1 MNWLLLSRLLGLV
14 GMLVGASMVFSLPW
28 AFPVF
33 GEATEFEAAGF
44 WGICGAIAC
53 SLGSGSLLYL
63 IGRKEHG
70 TILRKEALAI
80 VGLSWIYSGILGCLP
95 FLFSGSMVAPN
106 VPMTIP
112 DALFES
118 ISGFTTTGASVLREL
133 EDPALVPR
141 SVLFWRSFTHCLG
154 GMGIIV
160 LFVAILRHLG
170 AGGKVL
176 MKREVPGPTSEAVRP
191 RVRESAIVMWVI
203 YVAFTL
209 ILSLILW
216 LEGMSVF
223 DAFCHSFGSMAT
235 GGFSTHNASVGY
247 FNSWLI
253 EFTIAV
259 FMVIAGTNFS
269 LYFLSLKNLRSS
281 KDHSWKH
288 FFAPLRNDIEYR
300 TYLIIL
306 ASATIFLTYNLLS
319 NQIYDNL
326 PEALRYAG
334 FQAVSIM
341 TTTGYGT
348 GDFDT
353 WNESSK
359 MLLLLLMFV
368 GGCAGST
375 AGGIKVIRFVLFA
388 KIIWLEI
395 EKSFRPNVVRPV
407 RVGSANIEQGIRNDV
422 TVYFSLVL
430 IIFIFSSLL
439 LTAMEPNTEWRLNKP
454 EKLIDCTSAVVA
466 TLNNIG
472 PGVGELGPTEN
483 YADFTLSG
491 KVLLT
496 VLMLLGRL
504 ELFAILVLF
513 VPSFWKNY

>member
-1 MNWLLLSRLLGLV
+1 
-14 GMLVGASMVFSLPW
+14 MVFSLPW

-407 RVGSANIEQGIRNDV
+407 RIGSANIEQGIRNDV

>member
-1 MNWLLLSRLLGLV
+1 
-14 GMLVGASMVFSLPW
+14 MVFSLPW

-288 FFAPLRNDIEYR
+288 FFVPLRNDIEYR

-407 RVGSANIEQGIRNDV
+407 RIGSANIEQGIRNDV

>member
-1 MNWLLLSRLLGLV
+1 MNWLLLCRLLGLV

-28 AFPVF
+28 AFPIF
-33 GEATEFEAAGF
+33 GETNEFEFAGF

-53 SLGSGSLLYL
+53 SLISGSFLYFL
-63 IGRKEHG
+63 GRNEYG

-95 FLFSGSMVAPN
+95 FLFSGSMVAPD

-160 LFVAILRHLG
+160 LFVAILSHLG
-170 AGGKVL
+170 AGGKAL
-176 MKREVPGPTSEAVRP
+176 MKREVPGPTSDAVRP
-191 RVRESAIVMWVI
+191 RVRESAIVMWSI
-203 YVAFTL
+203 YVTFTFAL
-209 ILSLILW
+209 ALILW

-235 GGFSTHNASVGY
+235 GGFSTHNQSIGY
-247 FNSWLI
+247 FNSPLI
-253 EFTIAV
+253 EFTIAL
-259 FMVIAGTNFS
+259 FMIAAGTNFA
-269 LYFLSLKNLRSS
+269 LYFLSLKNLRSQNY
-281 KDHSWKH
+281 SWKQ
-288 FFAPLRNDIEYR
+288 FISPLRNDIEFR
-300 TYLIIL
+300 VYLL
-306 ASATIFLTYNLLS
+306 VLGSSTIFLTYNLMS
-319 NQIYDNL
+319 NQIYNNL
-326 PEALRYAG
+326 PDAIRYAG

-348 GDFDT
+348 GNYDT

-368 GGCAGST
+368 GGSAGST
-375 AGGIKVIRFVLFA
+375 AGGMKVIRFVLFG
-388 KIIWLEI
+388 KIIWREI
-395 EKSFRPNVVRPV
+395 EKSFRPNVIRPI
-407 RVGSANIEQGIRNDV
+407 RIGITNIEQGIRNDI

-430 IIFIFSSLL
+430 VIFIFSSLL
-439 LTAMEPNTEWRLNKP
+439 LTAIEPNTEWRMNKP

-483 YADFTLSG
+483 YADFSLAG
-491 KVLLT
+491 KFLLT

>member
-1 MNWLLLSRLLGLV
+1 
-14 GMLVGASMVFSLPW
+14 MLVGASMVFSLPW

-33 GEATEFEAAGF
+33 GETREFEFAGF

-53 SLGSGSLLYL
+53 SLGSGSVLYL
-63 IGRKEHG
+63 LGRNERG
-70 TILRKEALAI
+70 TILRKEALAV

-95 FLFSGSMVAPN
+95 FLFSGTMVT
-106 VPMTIP
+106 VDIPMTIP

-160 LFVAILRHLG
+160 LFVAILSHLG
-170 AGGKVL
+170 AGGKAL

-191 RVRESAIVMWVI
+191 RVRESAIVMWTI
-203 YVAFTL
+203 YVTFTL
-209 ILSLILW
+209 LLALILW

-247 FNSWLI
+247 FKSPLI
-253 EFTIAV
+253 EFTIAL

-269 LYFLSLKNLRSS
+269 LYFLSLKNIRSQN
-281 KDHSWKH
+281 HSWKH
-288 FFAPLRNDIEYR
+288 YIAPLRNDIEFR
-300 TYLIIL
+300 TYLIVL
-306 ASATIFLTYNLLS
+306 GSATIFLTYNLLS

-326 PEALRYAG
+326 PEAFRYAG

-375 AGGIKVIRFVLFA
+375 AGGIKVIRFVLFG
-388 KIIWLEI
+388 KIIWREI

-407 RVGSANIEQGIRNDV
+407 RLGSANIEQSIRNDV

-430 IIFIFSSLL
+430 VIFIFSSLL
-439 LTAMEPNTEWRLNKP
+439 LTAIEPNTEWRLNKP

-491 KVLLT
+491 KIILT

>member
-1 MNWLLLSRLLGLV
+1 MNWLLLCRLLGLV
-14 GMLVGASMVFSLPW
+14 GILVGASMVFSLPW
-28 AFPVF
+28 AFPIF
-33 GEATEFEAAGF
+33 GETSEFEFAGF

-53 SLGSGSLLYL
+53 SLVSGFILYL
-63 IGRKEHG
+63 LGRNEHG

-95 FLFSGSMVAPN
+95 FLFSGTMVTPEI
-106 VPMTIP
+106 PMTIP

-160 LFVAILRHLG
+160 LFVAILSHLG
-170 AGGKVL
+170 AGGKAL

-191 RVRESAIVMWVI
+191 RVRESAIVMWTI
-203 YVAFTL
+203 YVTFTL
-209 ILSLILW
+209 VLALILW

-247 FNSWLI
+247 FNSALI
-253 EFTIAV
+253 EFTIAA
-259 FMVIAGTNFS
+259 FMVAAGTNFS
-269 LYFLSLKNLRSS
+269 LYFLALKNIRSQN
-281 KDHSWKH
+281 HSWKH
-288 FFAPLRNDIEYR
+288 FIAPLRNDIEFR
-300 TYLIIL
+300 TYLVIL
-306 ASATIFLTYNLLS
+306 GSATLFLTYNLMR

-326 PEALRYAG
+326 PDALRYAG

-407 RVGSANIEQGIRNDV
+407 RIGTTNIEQGIRNDV

-430 IIFIFSSLL
+430 VIFIFSSLL
-439 LTAMEPNTEWRLNKP
+439 LTAMEPNTEWHLHKP

-483 YADFTLSG
+483 YADFTLGG
-491 KVLLT
+491 KILLT
-496 VLMLLGRL
+496 ILMLLGRL

-513 VPSFWKNY
+513 VPSFWRNY

>member
-1 MNWLLLSRLLGLV
+1 M
-14 GMLVGASMVFSLPW
+14 
-28 AFPVF
+28 
-33 GEATEFEAAGF
+33 
-44 WGICGAIAC
+44 
-53 SLGSGSLLYL
+53 
-63 IGRKEHG
+63 
-70 TILRKEALAI
+70 
-80 VGLSWIYSGILGCLP
+80 
-95 FLFSGSMVAPN
+95 APN

-407 RVGSANIEQGIRNDV
+407 RIGSANIEQGIRNDV

-430 IIFIFSSLL
+430 IIFI
-439 LTAMEPNTEWRLNKP
+439 
-454 EKLIDCTSAVVA
+454 
-466 TLNNIG
+466 
-472 PGVGELGPTEN
+472 
-483 YADFTLSG
+483 
-491 KVLLT
+491 
-496 VLMLLGRL
+496 
-504 ELFAILVLF
+504 
-513 VPSFWKNY
+513 

>member
-1 MNWLLLSRLLGLV
+1 MNWLLLCRLLGLV
-14 GMLVGASMVFSLPW
+14 GILVGASMVFSLPW
-28 AFPVF
+28 AFPIF
-33 GEATEFEAAGF
+33 GETSEFEFAGF

-53 SLGSGSLLYL
+53 SLVSGSILYL
-63 IGRKEHG
+63 LGRNERG

-95 FLFSGSMVAPN
+95 FLFSGTMVTPDI
-106 VPMTIP
+106 PMTIP

-160 LFVAILRHLG
+160 LFVAILSHLG
-170 AGGKVL
+170 AGGKAL

-191 RVRESAIVMWVI
+191 RVRESAIVMWTI
-203 YVAFTL
+203 YVTFTL
-209 ILSLILW
+209 VLALILW

-247 FNSWLI
+247 FNSALI
-253 EFTIAV
+253 EFTIAA
-259 FMVIAGTNFS
+259 FMVAAGTNFS
-269 LYFLSLKNLRSS
+269 LYFLALKNIRSQN
-281 KDHSWKH
+281 HSWKH
-288 FFAPLRNDIEYR
+288 YIAPLRNDIEFR
-300 TYLIIL
+300 TYLVIL
-306 ASATIFLTYNLLS
+306 GSATLFLTYNLLR

-326 PEALRYAG
+326 PDALRYAG

-407 RVGSANIEQGIRNDV
+407 RVGTTNIEQGIRNDV

-430 IIFIFSSLL
+430 VIFIFSSLL
-439 LTAMEPNTEWRLNKP
+439 LTAMEPNTEWQLNKP

-483 YADFTLSG
+483 YADFTLGG
-491 KVLLT
+491 KILLT

-513 VPSFWKNY
+513 VPSFWRNY

>member
-1 MNWLLLSRLLGLV
+1 MNWLLLCRLLGLV

-33 GEATEFEAAGF
+33 GETREFEFAGF

-53 SLGSGSLLYL
+53 SLGSGSVLYL
-63 IGRKEHG
+63 LGRNERG
-70 TILRKEALAI
+70 TILRKEALAV

-95 FLFSGSMVAPN
+95 FLFSGTMVT
-106 VPMTIP
+106 VDIPMTIP

-160 LFVAILRHLG
+160 LFVAILSHLG
-170 AGGKVL
+170 AGGKAL

-191 RVRESAIVMWVI
+191 RVRESAIVMWTI
-203 YVAFTL
+203 YVTFTL
-209 ILSLILW
+209 LLALILW

-247 FNSWLI
+247 FKSPLI
-253 EFTIAV
+253 EFTIAL

-269 LYFLSLKNLRSS
+269 LYFLSLKNIRSQN
-281 KDHSWKH
+281 HSWKH
-288 FFAPLRNDIEYR
+288 YIAPLRNDIEFR
-300 TYLIIL
+300 TYLIVL
-306 ASATIFLTYNLLS
+306 GSATIFLTYNLLS

-326 PEALRYAG
+326 PEAFRYAG

-375 AGGIKVIRFVLFA
+375 AGGIKVIRFVLFG
-388 KIIWLEI
+388 KIIWREI

-407 RVGSANIEQGIRNDV
+407 RLGSTNIEQSIRNDV

-430 IIFIFSSLL
+430 VIFIFSSLL
-439 LTAMEPNTEWRLNKP
+439 LTAIEPNTEWRLNKP

-491 KVLLT
+491 KIILT

>member
-407 RVGSANIEQGIRNDV
+407 RIGSANIEQGIRNDV

-496 VLMLLGRL
+496 VFMLLGRL

>member
-1 MNWLLLSRLLGLV
+1 MNWLLLCRLLGLV

-28 AFPVF
+28 AFPIF
-33 GEATEFEAAGF
+33 GETAEFESAGF

-53 SLGSGSLLYL
+53 SLVSGSLLYL
-63 IGRKEHG
+63 VGRKEHG

-80 VGLSWIYSGILGCLP
+80 VGMSWIYSGILGCLP
-95 FLFSGSMVAPN
+95 FLFSGTMVTPE

-133 EDPALVPR
+133 EDPALIPR

-160 LFVAILRHLG
+160 LFVAILSHLG
-170 AGGKVL
+170 AGGKAL

-191 RVRESAIVMWVI
+191 RVRESAIVMWTI
-203 YVAFTL
+203 YVSFTFVLAF
-209 ILSLILW
+209 ILW

-223 DAFCHSFGSMAT
+223 DAFCHSFGAMAT

-247 FNSWLI
+247 FNSSLI

-259 FMVIAGTNFS
+259 FMVAAGTNFS
-269 LYFLSLKNLRSS
+269 LYFLSLKNFRSQ
-281 KDHSWKH
+281 DRSWKN
-288 FFAPLRNDIEYR
+288 FIAPLKNDIEFR

-306 ASATIFLTYNLLS
+306 GSAIVFLTYNLLS
-319 NQIYDNL
+319 NQIYNNL

-407 RVGSANIEQGIRNDV
+407 RLGETNIEQSIRNDV
-422 TVYFSLVL
+422 TVYFSLILV
-430 IIFIFSSLL
+430 IFIFSSLL
-439 LTAMEPNTEWRLNKP
+439 LTAIEPNTEWQLNKP

-483 YADFTLSG
+483 YADFTLTG
-491 KVLLT
+491 KVILT